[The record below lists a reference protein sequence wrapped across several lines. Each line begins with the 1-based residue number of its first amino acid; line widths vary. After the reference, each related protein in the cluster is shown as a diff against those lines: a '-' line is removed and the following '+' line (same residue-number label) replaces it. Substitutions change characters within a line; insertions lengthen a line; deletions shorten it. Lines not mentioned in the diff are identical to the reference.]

1 MVQVNA
7 PAADGKARVILWG
20 LGALGRQVVKAFGL
34 GVPNARIV
42 GAVDH
47 DPSMVGKTL
56 AEIFPGGVG
65 GDIVVHRTLHECL
78 AALDEPADV
87 VYHMTESVLAAI
99 QPQLELALARKL
111 NVISASE
118 AMFHPGLRF
127 PDVAASLDRVA
138 REHGV
143 TITGCGINPGF
154 VFDTLVMA
162 LARVTTAVTGVQISR
177 TIEVYGTG
185 PHDIDHV
192 GYGLWPDEF
201 REKVASGRVVG
212 HMGMPESIAAI
223 AERLAI
229 PVDRIEESWET
240 STADFPVDSGSVLG
254 ILEPGRVIGITQQG
268 AGYVGERAAI
278 TMRLAMF
285 YNPARH
291 GLTEADE
298 ITIEGSHRVHATL
311 QPAAVSIF
319 GAGLMIVNATYDV
332 LRAGP
337 GLMNVLDASLGGAHR
352 GGFRLVTDP
361 ARPWQPGRL
370 WLVPQPLAAE

>member
-1 MVQVNA
+1 MVQIMA
-7 PAADGKARVILWG
+7 PPADGKARVILWG
-20 LGALGRQVVKAFGL
+20 LGALGRQMVKAFGL
-34 GVPNARIV
+34 GVPNVRIV

-47 DPSMVGKTL
+47 DPAMVGKTV
-56 AEIFPGGVG
+56 AELIPEGTGIDV
-65 GDIVVHRTLHECL
+65 VVHRTLGECL
-78 AALDEPADV
+78 GALSEPADV
-87 VYHMTESVLAAI
+87 VFHMTESVLAAI
-99 QPQLELALARKL
+99 QPQLELAMARKL

-118 AMFHPGLRF
+118 AMFHPSLRF
-127 PDVAASLDRVA
+127 PEVAASLDRVA

-162 LARVTTAVTGVQISR
+162 LARVSTAVTGVQISR

-201 REKVASGRVVG
+201 RKKVASGRVVG
-212 HMGMPESIAAI
+212 HMGMPESIASI

-229 PVDRIEESWET
+229 PIERIEENWET
-240 STADFPVDSGSVLG
+240 STAEFPVDSGSTLG
-254 ILEPGRVIGITQQG
+254 ILEAGRIIGITQQG
-268 AGYVGERAAI
+268 AGYVGDRAAI

-298 ITIEGSHRVHATL
+298 MTIEGSHRIHATI

-337 GLMNVLDASLGGAHR
+337 GLMNILDASLGGAHR

-361 ARPWQPGRL
+361 DRPWQPGQV
-370 WLVPQPLAAE
+370 WVVPQPLVAG